1 MNRILKVVRM
11 QLTNKQTF
19 VWVPLIVLGGAFA
32 LSLAVY
38 GILFSA
44 GATGTFYGG
53 GAQAPLW
60 YFAVIGAQALTMTF
74 PFSQAMSV
82 TRREFFLGTMLTA
95 VLTAAMLAVIFVIGG
110 LIETATRGWWFNGYF
125 FAVGVGWEPGPV
137 LAGVFYFAIAMLF
150 FVSGFW
156 GATIFKRFGT
166 LWLIVTLVAVAAV
179 VVLGLFVV
187 TRMDAWPSVID
198 WVASIGLG
206 GITLLI
212 AGIAA
217 VLAAIAFPTLRR
229 ATP

>member
-32 LSLAVY
+32 ISLAIY

-110 LIETATRGWWFNGYF
+110 LIETATGGWWFNGYF
-125 FAVGVGWEPGPV
+125 FTVGVGWEPGPV

-166 LWLIVTLVAVAAV
+166 LWLVVTLVGVAAII
-179 VVLGLFVV
+179 VLALFVV
-187 TRMDAWPSVID
+187 TRLDAWPSVID

>member
-1 MNRILKVVRM
+1 MNRILKVARM

-32 LSLAVY
+32 LSLAIY

-60 YFAVIGAQALTMTF
+60 YFAVIGAQAMTMTF

-110 LIETATRGWWFNGYF
+110 LIEAATGGWGFNGYF
-125 FAVGVGWEPGPV
+125 FAVGVGWEPGPA